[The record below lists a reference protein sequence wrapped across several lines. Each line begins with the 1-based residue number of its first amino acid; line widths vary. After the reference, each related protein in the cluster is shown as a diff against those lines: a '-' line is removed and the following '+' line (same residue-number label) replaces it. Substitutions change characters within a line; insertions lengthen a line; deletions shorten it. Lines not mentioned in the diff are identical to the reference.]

1 MSIFLKKFSTYTHN
15 QIHKYTKTNP
25 KISIQNLLDFKNI
38 KPQNKIIFLRED
50 LKSRFAEQITK
61 IDNLPYGLS
70 MMPSIQTINKWYLQS
85 FKDISNNSL
94 KQDTL
99 ENIYNRHSST
109 LITFSNGIMEYK
121 NFLNN
126 FYGNDFNLN
135 EYLNLNN
142 RGKIINKDLD
152 VFYTNRISIRLLI
165 SHYLELEKKQFDT
178 NYNGIVSLNE
188 PLTNIIND
196 AIISSQHICERVYNN
211 YPKVNIKVI
220 GDPPIFPFIK
230 NNMFYIFLEII
241 KNSFKATMAKHS
253 DNIPNVDIFIYNYDN
268 NISIKIS
275 DYGEGI
281 YYKDMNNIWSYFF
294 STAQKK
300 RINITDQIELND
312 FDETS
317 PLAGYGYGLP
327 ITNLLIKYFTDEIYI
342 SSIKNVGTDVYLH
355 FHKNIV

>member
-1 MSIFLKKFSTYTHN
+1 MSIFLK
-15 QIHKYTKTNP
+15 IHKYTKPNN
-25 KISIQNLLDFKNI
+25 KISIQNLLNFKNI

-94 KQDTL
+94 KSEQDVL
-99 ENIYNRHSST
+99 ETIYNRHSST

-121 NFLNN
+121 NLLYN

-142 RGKIINKDLD
+142 RGNIINKYLD
-152 VFYTNRISIRLLI
+152 TFYTNRISIRLLI
-165 SHYLELEKKQFDT
+165 SHYLELEKKQFDP

-188 PLTNIIND
+188 PLTNIIDD
-196 AIISSQHICERVYNN
+196 AIISSQNICERVYNN
-211 YPKVNIKVI
+211 YPKVNIKII

-241 KNSFKATMAKHS
+241 KNSFKATMEKHS

-281 YYKDMNNIWSYFF
+281 YYKDINNIWSYFF

-300 RINITDQIELND
+300 RIDITNQIELND
-312 FDETS
+312 FDEKS

-355 FHKNIV
+355 FHKNII